1 MPETHDTA
9 PQGAGDTPGRSRA
22 AALKGLA
29 LIALVA
35 AGVVLFKIMDLEH
48 VMNAGWVETEITSRG
63 LAGWFWFVGVFGLF
77 MALGLPRQLPSL
89 LAGFAFGVALGTV
102 LTLAGSGLGCAVSF
116 LYARHLGKD
125 FVMSRF
131 EQRIRKVNALFSR
144 HPFAA
149 AVAIRF
155 MPVGNNLVTNL
166 LAGVSDAPLLP
177 YLAGSMLGY
186 IPQTFVFAL
195 LGSGVKVDPLVRIS
209 LAALLFVL
217 ASWLGYRLYL
227 RFRALAAE
235 EGQELPE
242 A

>member
-1 MPETHDTA
+1 MAAA
-9 PQGAGDTPGRSRA
+9 PDSAPREADAAPRSSRA
-22 AALKGLA
+22 AAIKGLA

-35 AGVVLFKIMDLEH
+35 AGVILFKVMDLEH
-48 VMNAGWVETEITSRG
+48 VMNAGWVEAEITSRG
-63 LAGWFWFVGVFGLF
+63 IAGWFWFVGVFGLF

-89 LAGFAFGVALGTV
+89 LGGFAFGAVLGTV

-131 EQRIRKVNALFSR
+131 EPRIRKLNVLFSR

-166 LAGVSDAPLLP
+166 LAGVSDAPLVP
-177 YLAGSMLGY
+177 FLAGSLLGY

-195 LGSGVKVDPLVRIS
+195 LGSGVKVDPVVRIS
-209 LAALLFVL
+209 LAALLFLL
-217 ASWLGYRLYL
+217 ASWLGYRLYV
-227 RFRALAAE
+227 RFKALAAA
-235 EGQELPE
+235 EGQELP
-242 A
+242 